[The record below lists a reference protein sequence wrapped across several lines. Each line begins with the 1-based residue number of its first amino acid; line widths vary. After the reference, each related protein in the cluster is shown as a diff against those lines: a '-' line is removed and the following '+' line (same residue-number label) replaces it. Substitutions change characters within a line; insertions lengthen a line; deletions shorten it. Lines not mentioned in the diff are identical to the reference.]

1 MGNLTKRLF
10 VASGLAVTLS
20 AALLVAASA
29 QPVPVPCYAFQQDA
43 LGIAKRMAATRRT
56 ISVGRES
63 ERRGGAPLS
72 NEGDPKTLAQVQYRN
87 HTSANPN
94 PAR

>member
-43 LGIAKRMAATRRT
+43 LGNWIATEPVTMDTRSGT
-56 ISVGRES
+56 IDIMPGHRVSV
-63 ERRGGAPLS
+63 P
-72 NEGDPKTLAQVQYRN
+72 V
-87 HTSANPN
+87 ANLLN
-94 PAR
+94 ARCP